1 MKKHSFLFIAVIV
14 VATIASAIVSCKKE
28 TNNALSQRANN
39 IQPFDSRQIED
50 MNAYLKDFKAKM
62 AESKSDESY
71 TLNDAAWHL
80 ASLANRDFCRIN
92 VKYDDVQFDTIE
104 MSVNVN
110 DGLVLLGDLNI
121 AYEQMCNVIR
131 KFKAGFSHNNQNLY
145 FVNMFINAD
154 GNAQIALMTTFFA
167 DSKGWEDH
175 QWYFSDAFELA
186 DICDSL
192 FDSSI
197 QYSWDSIGRDELA
210 RILNCYEHHDLNTLT
225 STYYTPTQSFVFDYT
240 TCNSDP
246 YGSPYHC
253 NSRVFALQGNI
264 PFNHNM
270 STDEMCYCLDSYL
283 GLGYDYLAAN
293 SLHQLECPAIW
304 IVQDTTTKYSR
315 WYIHYHR
322 LFVQY
327 ARPNFDPYSPGPG
340 AD

>member
-1 MKKHSFLFIAVIV
+1 M
-14 VATIASAIVSCKKE
+14 ATIAAAIVSCKKE

-92 VKYDDVQFDTIE
+92 VEYDDVQFDTIE

-110 DGLVLLGDLNI
+110 DGMVLLGDLNT
-121 AYEQMCNVIR
+121 AYEQMCNEIR

-175 QWYFSDAFELA
+175 QWYFSDAFELV

-192 FDSSI
+192 FDSNT
-197 QYSWDSIGRDELA
+197 QYGWDSIGRVELQ
-210 RILNCYEHHDLNTLT
+210 RILNCYEHHSMNPNMMN
-225 STYYTPTQSFVFDYT
+225 YYIPTQTAIFSFSTSYT
-240 TCNSDP
+240 DP
-246 YGSPYHC
+246 YGSPFV
-253 NSRVFALQGNI
+253 NDSRLFAKISAYYDDYQYYLSN
-264 PFNHNM
+264 
-270 STDEMCYCLDSYL
+270 DEMCYCIDSYL
-283 GLGYDYLAAN
+283 GLGYDYLAAHP
-293 SLHQLECPAIW
+293 LHKWERPACW
-304 IVQDTTTKYSR
+304 VVSDATDNYGR
-315 WYIHYHR
+315 WFVHYHV
-322 LFVQY
+322 LTVQY
-327 ARPNFDPYSPGPG
+327 ARLPLED
-340 AD
+340 